1 MLSNTPIQ
9 RIKEFIDTISL
20 NVSSF
25 EKKVSMSNGSFASQ
39 LKKNKSIGIDKLEN
53 ILKEFPQINANWL
66 LTGKGDMLLAM
77 PKEYKPTLQKAS
89 VVAEPNTPSYPLLE
103 LEAFAGAG
111 DTSEFGTEIDRLEE
125 RYVIPS
131 FKGLKIDFMI
141 KVNGS
146 SMYPKYNSGDV
157 VACRSIDE
165 LLYLQWNK
173 VYVIDTVTNG
183 VMIKRVKKG
192 TDEASITLKSDNKDY
207 DDFSIPRTDIRNI
220 ALVVGVIRLE

>member
-111 DTSEFGTEIDRLEE
+111 DTSQFGTEIDRLEE